1 MEFYNHL
8 SVSFGGNSFICLSV
22 IKHGWQIP
30 ELHGG
35 MMFAV
40 KSSTAR
46 HGLPDG
52 IWKLMADYMVL
63 DVLLNGGITV

>member
-1 MEFYNHL
+1 
-8 SVSFGGNSFICLSV
+8 
-22 IKHGWQIP
+22 
-30 ELHGG
+30 

-52 IWKLMADYMVL
+52 IWKLMADYMAL
-63 DVLLNGGITV
+63 DVLLNGGKTV